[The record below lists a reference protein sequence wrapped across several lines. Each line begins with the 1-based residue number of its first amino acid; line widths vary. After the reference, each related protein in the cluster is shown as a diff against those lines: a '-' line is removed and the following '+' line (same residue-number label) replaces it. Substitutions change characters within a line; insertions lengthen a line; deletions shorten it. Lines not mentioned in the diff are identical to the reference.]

1 MSEPTATYNPALL
14 TDLDWMR
21 HALGDT
27 NTAAPFAPDVTFLA
41 YLDTAGNVW
50 RLAAAALA
58 RSLASRAINQPNSIS
73 SPGDGSLSW
82 GDRAAA
88 WLRIAAELEAEAS
101 RLGVGSGGGLWVAE
115 VERSDMV
122 LDDGEYSIELR
133 RY

>member
-1 MSEPTATYNPALL
+1 MSEPIATYSPALL

-41 YLDTAGNVW
+41 YLDTAGNIW

-58 RSLASRAINQPNSIS
+58 RSLASRAINQPTSI
-73 SPGDGSLSW
+73 PVGGGSLSW
-82 GDRAAA
+82 SDRAAQ
-88 WLRIAAELEAEAS
+88 WLKIAATLEAEAS
-101 RLGVGSGGGLWVAE
+101 RLGIGSGGGLWVAE

-122 LDDGEYSIELR
+122 SDDGEYSIELR
-133 RY
+133 R